1 MARSST
7 LTRQRI
13 LDAAYSLF
21 WRHGFVRV
29 SVDDVA
35 ERAKITKRTLYQHF
49 RSKDDLMAAV
59 LEHASKLGLERLHA
73 IGDRMPEGAGAM
85 IDALFAELSGWVAKP
100 RYGGAGFTR
109 VVAELADLPGHPA
122 RVIAKR
128 HKALAE
134 AFFAD
139 LLAKRKIRSPV
150 ERGREMMLLVEGA
163 MSLSL
168 IHGDP
173 SYAQAAARAAKR
185 CIGLKP

>member
-1 MARSST
+1 MARSSAQ
-7 LTRQRI
+7 TRQRI
-13 LDAAYSLF
+13 LDAAFALF

-35 ERAKITKRTLYQHF
+35 ERARITKRALYQHF

-59 LEHASKLGLERLHA
+59 LEHTSRLGLERLHA
-73 IGDRMPEGAGAM
+73 IGERMPKGAAAM
-85 IDALFAELSGWVAKP
+85 IDAMFAELSGWAAKP
-100 RYGGAGFTR
+100 RYEGAGFTR

-122 RVIAKR
+122 RVIARR

-139 LLAKRKIRSPV
+139 LLAKRKVRSAV
-150 ERGREMMLLVEGA
+150 ERGREMMLLIEGA
-163 MSLSL
+163 MSLAL

-173 SYAQAAARAAKR
+173 SYIQAAAHAAKR
-185 CIGLKP
+185 CVGLKP